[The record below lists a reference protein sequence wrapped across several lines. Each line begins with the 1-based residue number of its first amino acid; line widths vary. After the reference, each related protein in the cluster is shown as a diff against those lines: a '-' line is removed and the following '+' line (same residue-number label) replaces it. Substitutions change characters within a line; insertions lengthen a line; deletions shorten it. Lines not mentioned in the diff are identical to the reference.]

1 MYGRDPNVCIL
12 YLKLVFLIVFNLVV
26 WLRLM
31 NYRFN
36 CYDFKIYI
44 MQCNRKCNAIENQ
57 MVEKIVS
64 SLWCDITVKYNEMQD
79 AIQVRLRVCLYKLLQ
94 NSVLGLKWMFI
105 KKLWEVTTAKQNFVF
120 QNSLFRLPKRLT
132 IQALNKSYKNGVSTL
147 SNLDT

>member
-1 MYGRDPNVCIL
+1 MIL
-12 YLKLVFLIVFNLVV
+12 
-26 WLRLM
+26 
-31 NYRFN
+31 RF
-36 CYDFKIYI
+36 IS
-44 MQCNRKCNAIENQ
+44 CNAIENQ

-79 AIQVRLRVCLYKLLQ
+79 AIQVRLTVCLYKLLQ

-105 KKLWEVTTAKQNFVF
+105 KKLWEVTTAKRNFVF
-120 QNSLFRLPKRLT
+120 QNSLFRLPKHLT